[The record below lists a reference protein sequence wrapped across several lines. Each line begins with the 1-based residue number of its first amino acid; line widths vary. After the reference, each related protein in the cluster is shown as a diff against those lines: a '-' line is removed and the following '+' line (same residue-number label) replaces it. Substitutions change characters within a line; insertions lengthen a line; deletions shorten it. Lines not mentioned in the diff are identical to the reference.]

1 MITVSHPHPGTR
13 ANITETYVDAWKGLF
28 VGGME
33 NFVLMMLRGEP
44 LGADPSRQKRGPRT
58 SSWMRLR
65 GRLPILLALPR
76 WASWT
81 TVGPYMN
88 ELITIRLSTPFA
100 VKFPRTV

>member
-1 MITVSHPHPGTR
+1 
-13 ANITETYVDAWKGLF
+13 
-28 VGGME
+28 
-33 NFVLMMLRGEP
+33 
-44 LGADPSRQKRGPRT
+44 
-58 SSWMRLR
+58 
-65 GRLPILLALPR
+65 LPILLALPR